1 MIHLQK
7 FNEGIFG
14 FGKKKPKDD
23 DADMF
28 YHMFLA
34 TKIHRYAKN
43 RIDYTPIVDNKILS
57 DIADMIRTQFKDL
70 YKLTVGGINKLY
82 NKGEVYVEV
91 CKERGGNRK
100 FCFKSDD
107 LFIFRIFIDNKG
119 KECVAF
125 KVNKK
130 FVLEF
135 VENKDK
141 SFSVLPSAPPV
152 EDKFSGKKV
161 TTDELRQLMLKIK
174 DKNKNK
180 K

>member
-1 MIHLQK
+1 MIHLK
-7 FNEGIFG
+7 KYNEGIFG
-14 FGKKKPKDD
+14 FGKKKSKDDD

-43 RIDYTPIVDNKILS
+43 RIDYAPIVDNKILS
-57 DIADMIRTQFKDL
+57 DIADMIRTQFDL
-70 YKLTVGGINKLY
+70 YKLSVGGINKLY

-91 CKERGGNRK
+91 CKEKGGNRK
-100 FCFKSDD
+100 FCFKSGD

-130 FVLEF
+130 FVLKF

-141 SFSVLPSAPPV
+141 SVSVLPSPPV
-152 EDKFSGKKV
+152 ENKFSSKKV